1 MHIVAFKHAGARVER
16 GENKAFE
23 SGSVTLASGPEHK
36 LGSQPTLYF
45 PDKLPEHLG
54 GLPIEYDNVLG
65 PYITDVAVDVGTNG
79 ITTRYGFN
87 SQSRFGDLNKIY
99 EERMRKEQRDI
110 IRNAKKQEDDFKKL
124 RRNIKEF
131 RE

>member
-1 MHIVAFKHAGARVER
+1 LDR
-16 GENKAFE
+16 
-23 SGSVTLASGPEHK
+23 
-36 LGSQPTLYF
+36 
-45 PDKLPEHLG
+45 
-54 GLPIEYDNVLG
+54 
-65 PYITDVAVDVGTNG
+65 
-79 ITTRYGFN
+79 
-87 SQSRFGDLNKIY
+87 IY